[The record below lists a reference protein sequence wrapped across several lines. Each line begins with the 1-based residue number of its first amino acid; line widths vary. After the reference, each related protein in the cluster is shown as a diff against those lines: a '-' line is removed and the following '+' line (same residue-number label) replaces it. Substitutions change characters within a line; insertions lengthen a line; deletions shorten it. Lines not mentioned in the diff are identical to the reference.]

1 MLRHDEKVIYV
12 KQEDLEPVIEMA
24 KSKDEEKTREALVE
38 CTKDKFLR
46 SHLAIYDVQFEDN
59 VCECRVWDEI
69 RHDYILELTFDL

>member
-1 MLRHDEKVIYV
+1 MLRHDEKVINI

-38 CTKDKFLR
+38 CTKDKF
-46 SHLAIYDVQFEDN
+46 IYDVQFEDN